1 MISSAAPPL
10 KAKCLASCCGLPET
24 NELLI
29 SSVQTNDGP
38 ARETQFPYSV
48 NYFRVQ
54 SRRINIC
61 ISCVLRSNL
70 QSLHRVPCPGCSH
83 DMITSQSISQP
94 APRLMQDL
102 SLTNMLFAHFC
113 VNVRLED
120 LIWIN
125 RQGKYF
131 QTEAN

>member
-1 MISSAAPPL
+1 MISSAAPTL
-10 KAKCLASCCGLPET
+10 KAECLASCCGLPDT

-29 SSVQTNDGP
+29 SSVQTNDSP
-38 ARETQFPYSV
+38 ETQFPNSV

-70 QSLHRVPCPGCSH
+70 HTRSQYECPRSPGCSH
-83 DMITSQSISQP
+83 DMITDRLSIHFP
-94 APRLMQDL
+94 VL
-102 SLTNMLFAHFC
+102 SHTNMLFAHFC

-120 LIWIN
+120 LISIY

-131 QTEAN
+131 HSRAN